1 MEGEKKPI
9 GEFDTDELFKKL
21 SSENKLI
28 AKGAKTLHENDIDG
42 AVFID
47 MTDEEFNEI
56 SGLSFGV
63 KKSLIKYRKN
73 LLEEEKEFVQ
83 RPVLDAGPGSFSAAN
98 ENRESVHMIAKPA
111 NKIEWEEKKIDID
124 STPGER
130 RGEFGEGSHRESSDF
145 LCPSAM
151 LPEKSLEIAPAK
163 VDDLKIDSIYDMP
176 GDTAPQN
183 EDSDCIP
190 CIPKAVENGSQGADL
205 PRVEYK
211 EEAHPSRKSIIL
223 SRNSLVKSK
232 QLKNYVFNEEV
243 KWKEQGKQRS
253 TTDFMKLRGSE
264 IVLEGFVQK
273 LSGASSRFKVTHWTS
288 RYAILLKS
296 GVLLNFDCQNKKLYF
311 KGFADLTETERIE
324 IPQNTSGANA
334 LRLDIQ
340 TTTKRVVL
348 GFSTE
353 AEMLIWRNEIF
364 AITNDDGEGE
374 D

>member
-1 MEGEKKPI
+1 MEGQQKPI
-9 GEFDTDELFKKL
+9 GEFDTDELLKKL

-28 AKGAKTLHENDIDG
+28 AKGAKVLHEHDIDG
-42 AVFID
+42 AVFVD

-63 KKSLIKYRKN
+63 KKSLIKYRKKI
-73 LLEEEKEFVQ
+73 LEEEKEFEQ

-98 ENRESVHMIAKPA
+98 ENRESVHIIAKPV
-111 NKIEWEEKKIDID
+111 NKIDWTENKLDLD
-124 STPGER
+124 STPGQR
-130 RGEFGEGSHRESSDF
+130 RGEFGEGYHHESSDF
-145 LCPSAM
+145 FCPSEP
-151 LPEKSLEIAPAK
+151 LPEKSIEIAPAE
-163 VDDLKIDSIYDMP
+163 VGDLKLDSIYDMP
-176 GDTAPQN
+176 VDTAPQN
-183 EDSDCIP
+183 EDSDCTP
-190 CIPKAVENGSQGADL
+190 CIPKAVENGSQGAVM

-211 EEAHPSRKSIIL
+211 EEVHPSRKSLTL
-223 SRNSLVKSK
+223 SRHSLVKSN

-243 KWKEQGKQRS
+243 KWKEEGKERS
-253 TTDFMKLRGSE
+253 TTDFMKLRSTE
-264 IVLEGFVQK
+264 IVLEGFLQK
-273 LSGASSRFKVTHWTS
+273 LSGSNSRFMVSHWTS

-334 LRLDIQ
+334 LRLEIQ
-340 TTTKRVVL
+340 TKSKRVVL

-364 AITNDDGEGE
+364 EITNGEDGE